1 MSPMKTRLPA
11 SIALLGC
18 AALLLTPGVEG
29 KGKSKTSAKD
39 PKGDIAKGAPSYMDI
54 VKVSGKKAGRN
65 LVNKI
70 KVRGT
75 LPKDIGNLPNGQRFI
90 LTVSDK
96 SGGTSY
102 FYNDDETEGVNVKR
116 QGGKTLKF
124 VLEPKAVGSGAKT
137 WAVFADA
144 GSRDDRAPNRDYTY
158 LKYK

>member
-1 MSPMKTRLPA
+1 MKARLSV
-11 SIALLGC
+11 SIAVLGC
-18 AALLLTPGVEG
+18 AALLLTPIVEG

-54 VKVSGKKAGRN
+54 VKVSGKKAAPN

-75 LPKDIGNLPNGQRFI
+75 LPKDISSLSGNERFI

-96 SGGTSY
+96 GGSTMY
-102 FYNDDETEGVNVKR
+102 FYNDYEADGVTVKR

-124 VLEPKAVGSGAKT
+124 ILKPSAVGSFSGQT
-137 WAVFADA
+137 WAVYADA